1 MSRTAKYQS
10 TLRSE
15 VKATGVGLHS
25 GKLVHLKL
33 KPAAPNT
40 GVVFVRT
47 DLNGAS
53 VKACPENIDFK
64 ALQLATTLR
73 SGDVVVQTTEHLM
86 SALCAAKVDNLVVEL
101 DGPEVP
107 IMDGSA
113 APFLVLLDEAGIRR
127 QAVPAKVLKIT
138 KAFRFEMNG
147 KTVAVEPGSDYR
159 ISYEI
164 HFDHPLIRRQKKT
177 ITFNASRYESEI
189 APARTFGFL
198 KDINHLKSLG
208 LARGGSL
215 ENAVVLDGDRILN
228 ESLRLND
235 EFVSHKILD
244 MMGDLAVS
252 GYRFQGHFTAF
263 KAGHEMH
270 ARFLTALLQARDCW
284 TLVTEE
290 ETDSRPAKVV
300 EPAVGFA

>member
-1 MSRTAKYQS
+1 MSASFQS
-10 TLRSE
+10 TIKNE
-15 VKATGVGLHS
+15 IKATGVGLHS

-33 KPAAPNT
+33 KPAAPNS

-47 DLNGAS
+47 DLNGAF
-53 VKACPENIDFK
+53 VKACPANIDFN

-73 SGDVVVQTTEHLM
+73 NGDVIVQTTEHLM
-86 SALCAAKVDNLVVEL
+86 SALCSMKVDNLIVEL

-113 APFLVLLDEAGIRR
+113 SPFLILLEEAGIRR
-127 QAVPAKVLKIT
+127 QAVAAKTLKVT
-138 KAFRFEMNG
+138 KPFRFEMDG
-147 KTVAVEPGSDYR
+147 KTVAVEPAEDYR

-164 HFDHPLIRRQKKT
+164 HFDHPLIRRQRKT
-177 ITFNASRYESEI
+177 LAFNTASYESEI

-198 KDINHLKSLG
+198 KDINYLKSRG

-228 ESLRLND
+228 ESLRLHD

-244 MMGDLAVS
+244 MMGDLAVA
-252 GYRFQGHFTAF
+252 GYRFQGHFTAY

-270 ARFLTALLQARDCW
+270 ARFLTALLEAQDCW
-284 TLVTEE
+284 ELVVQESPEMPTAMV
-290 ETDSRPAKVV
+290 TA
-300 EPAVGFA
+300 EPLAGAA